1 MVLERKL
8 ESFVTSEAD
17 SSLALL
23 ERLVNVQSGT
33 YNKAGVDRVV
43 DLLAG
48 ELDALGFSLE
58 RHARQGIGDHLVAR
72 RGKPGEPSVLIV
84 GHTDTVYPPE
94 EPFQPFRMEGGRC
107 LGQGVVDMKGGLA
120 CMVAAFRALEETGAW
135 GEGSV
140 TVFLN
145 SDEEVG
151 SLDSGPLRD
160 DLGRRARCA
169 LVLECGGRKGEL
181 VAARRGQRTLRIKV
195 TGRALHAGSRAPR
208 RSNAI
213 RELAHHIVAL
223 ENLTDLS
230 SGRSVNV
237 GRVAGGI
244 GSNTLAA
251 KAEAWVDVR
260 YLKEEDGRR
269 LQGEIEAILGR
280 PNVDGCRT
288 SLEVVDGRPAWS
300 TKEPTDRLLAVVQ
313 GAAGALGMK
322 VGVEHRW
329 GVSDANDLAALGVA
343 VLDGLGPL
351 GGKDHTPD
359 EYCLV
364 PSLRERSALLAAA
377 LGRLLSE
384 PSLP

>member
-1 MVLERKL
+1 MERKL
-8 ESFVTSEAD
+8 ESFVTGEAD
-17 SSLALL
+17 YTLALM

-33 YNKAGVDRVV
+33 YNKAGVDMVV
-43 DLLAG
+43 DLMVG
-48 ELDALGFSLE
+48 ELEALGFSLE
-58 RHARQGIGDHLVAR
+58 RHARQDIGDHLVAR
-72 RGKPGEPSVLIV
+72 RGRPGEPSVLVV

-94 EPFQPFRMEGGRC
+94 EPFQAFRLEGERC

-120 CMVAAFRALEETGAW
+120 CMVAAFRALEGTGSW
-135 GEGSV
+135 GAGGV

-151 SLDSGPLRD
+151 SVDSGPLRD
-160 DLGRRARCA
+160 EEGRRARCA
-169 LVLECGGRKGEL
+169 LVLECGGKKGEL
-181 VAARRGQRTLRIKV
+181 VAARRGQRTLRLKA

-213 RELAHHIVAL
+213 RELAHHVVAL
-223 ENLTDLS
+223 EDLTDLS
-230 SGRSVNV
+230 RGRSVNV

-251 KAEAWVDVR
+251 HAEAWVDVR
-260 YLKEEDGRR
+260 YLEEEDGRR
-269 LQGEIEAILGR
+269 LQDEIEALVR
-280 PNVDGCRT
+280 RSRVDGCRT

-300 TKEPTDRLLAVVQ
+300 TKEPTERLLAVVQ

-329 GVSDANDLAALGVA
+329 GVSDANDLAALGVP

-351 GGKDHTPD
+351 GGRDHTPD

-364 PSLRERSALLAAA
+364 PSLKERSALLAAA